1 MPVSY
6 SMKYLPMKGRY
17 YHMNSDEQA
26 SLAERFPERD
36 VEYFLS
42 ELAAYLRRN
51 PDVQQTSRKK
61 TKQLIR
67 AWFSGASATRKLVA

>member
-1 MPVSY
+1 MPVVY

-17 YHMNSDEQA
+17 YSMNSDEQA

-36 VEYFLS
+36 VEYFLV

-51 PDVQQTSRKK
+51 PEAQQTSRKNMK
-61 TKQLIR
+61 KLIR